1 MMSKDISK
9 SKLAL
14 SINESVKYVE
24 EGAYSKLVKH
34 LKDKISIFDTPLEN
48 QPDFLIFLKVTL
60 KMLRTKSIEMY
71 GHIINELLKSHSKY
85 IELSYNEKMNLI
97 YAAKDKDS
105 DRQTG
110 AKKVAL

>member
-1 MMSKDISK
+1 M
-9 SKLAL
+9 
-14 SINESVKYVE
+14 E

-34 LKDKISIFDTPLEN
+34 LKDKIRIFDTPLEN

-71 GHIINELLKSHSKY
+71 GHIINELLKSRSKY